1 MAETNGPSSDQPAW
15 RTAHAPCVYCG
26 QAVERSE
33 ERCPH
38 CRTSFSIAVR
48 KASREVVGDWYYLDP
63 RNPSG
68 RGITFETL
76 IKMIEKGRI
85 RADSVVRGPTS
96 HHDWMYAAEA
106 PRLAKYL
113 GMCPHCFAQAKPEET
128 FCATCH
134 LNMNSLLPEPQPGVP
149 ADQIKEPFHKA
160 AADTEREL
168 AGTPASTAAA
178 SAATAAP
185 TPTPRPALRLR
196 PEPTPTAT
204 AAALADSS
212 APAER
217 KSRVGVAAARRARP
231 KLWLVVVLTW
241 VTLVPVLLLGYFLPI
256 PLLHDGIMAVL
267 GRQPPAP
274 PPPVP
279 PIPTPTSDQ
288 KWIQTQLAAADKA
301 EQAKDYAGAIRVYQE
316 IIAKTG
322 DTSWEKRVQ
331 DLRAKPE
338 AERRARIEEL
348 GKRITLAQKL
358 ADDGQFED
366 ALAVLKNIS
375 KENRSLLASVGVGV
389 EEMVKTVAADQAE
402 YAKQKEFER
411 LLPIQLAEAA
421 KLRTAKKPR
430 EALAA
435 YKTIGSTFPAE
446 LVAKHLDL
454 AKTLKELD
462 AEVAA
467 APPPPPPK
475 LPEPPTDQAAKA
487 VADLMVQAA
496 DLEKNGKLDEALKKL
511 EEVKTKFDEKFW
523 PEAIDEK
530 IKLLKAKIEA
540 LQFFGIK

>member
-1 MAETNGPSSDQPAW
+1 M
-15 RTAHAPCVYCG
+15 
-26 QAVERSE
+26 
-33 ERCPH
+33 
-38 CRTSFSIAVR
+38 
-48 KASREVVGDWYYLDP
+48 
-63 RNPSG
+63 
-68 RGITFETL
+68 
-76 IKMIEKGRI
+76 
-85 RADSVVRGPTS
+85 
-96 HHDWMYAAEA
+96 
-106 PRLAKYL
+106 
-113 GMCPHCFAQAKPEET
+113 
-128 FCATCH
+128 
-134 LNMNSLLPEPQPGVP
+134 
-149 ADQIKEPFHKA
+149 
-160 AADTEREL
+160 
-168 AGTPASTAAA
+168 
-178 SAATAAP
+178 
-185 TPTPRPALRLR
+185 
-196 PEPTPTAT
+196 
-204 AAALADSS
+204 
-212 APAER
+212 
-217 KSRVGVAAARRARP
+217 
-231 KLWLVVVLTW
+231 
-241 VTLVPVLLLGYFLPI
+241 
-256 PLLHDGIMAVL
+256 
-267 GRQPPAP
+267 
-274 PPPVP
+274 PPVP

-421 KLRTAKKPR
+421 KFRTDKKPQ

-435 YKTIGSTFPAE
+435 YQKIGSTFPAE